1 MSPAQWL
8 YPSLALFFL
17 PYDLDQRFLRTLWK
31 NYLTNHK
38 TQISQRTRCWKYC
51 SSEVIVW
58 RGMVSTSQ
66 RILGQMLD
74 NVGNIWP
81 VMVTTLSQHSK
92 TNIVT
97 ILSLL
102 HPTLAQYL
110 TNIVSVL
117 PDLYLCSRTKQR
129 KEQLSQEKAATIL
142 ESAMLVNTP
151 KLLKTCLI
159 LLWTRWKVSSQKLR

>member
-1 MSPAQWL
+1 MSPAQLL

-17 PYDLDQRFLRTLWK
+17 PYYLDQRFLRALWK

-38 TQISQRTRCWKYC
+38 TQISQRTRCWKC
-51 SSEVIVW
+51 CGNEVIVW

-81 VMVTTLSQHSK
+81 VMVTALSQHSK

-97 ILSLL
+97 MLSLF
-102 HPTLAQYL
+102 HPTLAQYV
-110 TNIVSVL
+110 TNTCIMSFL

-151 KLLKTCLI
+151 KPLKTCLI
-159 LLWTRWKVSSQKLR
+159 SHWTRWKVSS